1 MDVSSRTRIGSLRQ
15 TMTKGLASVA
25 AWAYEVVDALGR
37 CWFLLLATLS
47 VGITIAF
54 VPQGREALWA
64 AGGPAHAW
72 QVWAFFVTST
82 LGAVLVT
89 LFASQILE
97 SRRED
102 EIAGSGLRGHACFTV
117 PGLLGLLAAFLVP
130 LLLAFLVGSGSFLL
144 PQRRKEL
151 QELGVLFQTM
161 VMPAVVVARCPMV
174 LSHLAHPW
182 TLDRRQ
188 LLSSVGLLMFF
199 LLSLLLS
206 SSPFVTG
213 ALVLFVGLALLDGLW
228 WQVGLGAATRAW
240 RRWAALVLS
249 IGWIAAG
256 CWVAAAPESRAPMI
270 GAATV
275 ILFAEYFWIAL
286 AYVLFFFLGRW
297 LSQGVSIALF
307 LTVLGLFLSGPFN
320 MHSVRTI
327 VDGQPATTAT
337 QGRLSQHIDAW
348 LASRRS
354 EIESAASRFPVFIV
368 SAEGGG
374 IRAAYWT
381 AGLLCAIQD
390 AEPAFSDHVLGISG
404 VSGGSLGA
412 ATFAALVGEAQ
423 REAIDVPHNAGDMG
437 PDMGPLQSL
446 AGQVLGRDYLSP
458 VLATMLIPDAAA
470 CLLHGE
476 WALDRA
482 AVLERAFELGWRQ
495 AVGTDAFQDPMTA
508 LWRDAA
514 LHRVPTLF
522 MNSTEAASGRRIV
535 NSPVVLDPGLSS
547 ALSLP
552 VTIPPQTLRLS
563 TAVLLSARFP
573 AISPIANL
581 GETAEDGPL
590 HVVDGGYVDNSGTLT
605 AAEIV
610 DALAASAERLG
621 LADRIRT
628 IAVVI
633 TDEPIPLSKQ
643 ESLADRR
650 SQSGIVGTAV
660 GAVLSPFETLNHVRR
675 ALSTKHRESL
685 TALIHGRGG
694 EVLDGFALKASR
706 IEFPLGWMLAPAT
719 RSALTQQ
726 IRDLKSDPGGD
737 LQHIKDLI
745 RGGRPQK

>member
-1 MDVSSRTRIGSLRQ
+1 MDVLSRTMIGSLRQ
-15 TMTKGLASVA
+15 TMTNSLASVA

-37 CWFLLLATLS
+37 CWFLLLATLF

-64 AGGPAHAW
+64 ASGPAHAW

-228 WQVGLGAATRAW
+228 WQVGLGAATRTW

-249 IGWIAAG
+249 IGWIVAG

-275 ILFAEYFWIAL
+275 ILFAQYFWIAM

-307 LTVLGLFLSGPFN
+307 ITVLGLFLSGPFN

-327 VDGQPATTAT
+327 VGGQPAATAA

-354 EIESAASRFPVFIV
+354 AIESAGSPYPVFVV

-374 IRAAYWT
+374 IRAAFWT

-423 REAIDVPHNAGDMG
+423 RDAIDVPKNAGDMG

-446 AGQVLGRDYLSP
+446 AGEVLGRDYLSP
-458 VLATMLIPDAAA
+458 VLATMLIPDVAA

-476 WALDRA
+476 WAQDRA
-482 AVLERAFELGWRQ
+482 AVLERTFELGWRQ

-535 NSPVVLDPGLSS
+535 NSPVVLDAGLSS

-552 VTIPPQTLRLS
+552 VTIPPDTLRLS

-737 LQHIKDLI
+737 LQRIKDLI
-745 RGGRPQK
+745 RGGRPHK

>member
-1 MDVSSRTRIGSLRQ
+1 MDVSSRTMIGSLRQ
-15 TMTKGLASVA
+15 PMTKSLASAA

-37 CWFLLLATLS
+37 CWFLILATLS

-64 AGGPAHAW
+64 ASGPAHAW
-72 QVWAFFVTST
+72 QEWAFFVTST
-82 LGAVLVT
+82 LGSVLVT

-102 EIAGSGLRGHACFTV
+102 EIAGCSLRGHACFTV

-130 LLLAFLVGSGSFLL
+130 LLLAFLVGSSPFLL

-151 QELGVLFQTM
+151 QELGILFQTM

-174 LSHLAHPW
+174 LSHLARPW

-188 LLSSVGLLMFF
+188 LLSSVGVVMFF
-199 LLSLLLS
+199 LLSLVLS

-213 ALVLFVGLALLDGLW
+213 ALVLFVGLAILDGLW
-228 WQVGLGAATRAW
+228 WQVGLGAATRTW
-240 RRWAALVLS
+240 RRWAGLVLS
-249 IGWIAAG
+249 IGWIVAG
-256 CWVAAAPESRAPMI
+256 CWVAAAPESRAPVI
-270 GAATV
+270 GAAAV
-275 ILFAEYFWIAL
+275 ILFAEYFWLAF

-307 LTVLGLFLSGPFN
+307 ITVLGLFLSGPFN

-327 VDGQPATTAT
+327 AAGQPAAT
-337 QGRLSQHIDAW
+337 VAEGRLSKHIDGW
-348 LASRRS
+348 LESRRS
-354 EIESAASRFPVFIV
+354 EIESGGSPYPVFIV

-374 IRAAYWT
+374 IRAAFWT

-412 ATFAALVGEAQ
+412 ATFAALIGEAQ
-423 REAIDVPHNAGDMG
+423 RAAIDVPQNAGDMG
-437 PDMGPLQSL
+437 PLQTL

-476 WALDRA
+476 WAQDRA
-482 AVLERAFELGWRQ
+482 AVLERTFELGWRQ
-495 AVGTDAFQDPMTA
+495 AVGTDAFQDPMNA
-508 LWRDAA
+508 LWRDDA
-514 LHRVPTLF
+514 LHRVPSLF

-547 ALSLP
+547 AISLP
-552 VTIPPQTLRLS
+552 ITIPPHTLRLS

-590 HVVDGGYVDNSGTLT
+590 HAVDGGYVDNSGTLT
-605 AAEIV
+605 SADLVE
-610 DALAASAERLG
+610 ALAASAERLG
-621 LADRIRT
+621 LTDRIRT
-628 IAVVI
+628 VAIVI
-633 TDEPIPLSKQ
+633 TDEPIALNKQ
-643 ESLADRR
+643 ESLAERR
-650 SQSGIVGTAV
+650 SQSGIVSTAV
-660 GAVLSPFETLNHVRR
+660 GAVLAPFETLNHVRK
-675 ALSTKHRESL
+675 ALSAKHRESL
-685 TALIHGRGG
+685 TALIHDRRG
-694 EVLDGFALKASR
+694 EVLDGFALKASQM
-706 IEFPLGWMLAPAT
+706 EFPLGWMLAPAT
-719 RSALTQQ
+719 RSALMQQ

-745 RGGRPQK
+745 RAGRPQK

>member
-1 MDVSSRTRIGSLRQ
+1 MDRSSRTMIGSLRQ
-15 TMTKGLASVA
+15 TMTKGVTPIA

-37 CWFLLLATLS
+37 CWFLILATLS

-64 AGGPAHAW
+64 ASGPAHAW
-72 QVWAFFVTST
+72 QVWAFLVTST

-89 LFASQILE
+89 LFAAQILE
-97 SRRED
+97 SRREG

-117 PGLLGLLAAFLVP
+117 PGMLGLLAAFLVP
-130 LLLAFLVGSGSFLL
+130 LLLAILVGSSPFLL

-151 QELGVLFQTM
+151 QELGILFQTM

-174 LSHLAHPW
+174 LAHLALPW

-188 LLSSVGLLMFF
+188 LLSSVGLIMFF
-199 LLSLLLS
+199 LLSFLLS

-213 ALVLFVGLALLDGLW
+213 ALVLFVGLAIVDGLW
-228 WQVGLGAATRAW
+228 WQVGLGAANRTW
-240 RRWAALVLS
+240 RRWAGLVLS
-249 IGWIAAG
+249 IGWIVAG
-256 CWVAAAPESRAPMI
+256 CWVAAAPESRAPVI
-270 GAATV
+270 GAAAV

-307 LTVLGLFLSGPFN
+307 ITVLGLFLSGPFN
-320 MHSVRTI
+320 MHSVRKI
-327 VDGQPATTAT
+327 AAGQPAATAA
-337 QGRLSQHIDAW
+337 QGRLSKHIDGW
-348 LASRRS
+348 LESRRS
-354 EIESAASRFPVFIV
+354 EIESAGSPYPVFIV

-374 IRAAYWT
+374 IRAAFWT

-423 REAIDVPHNAGDMG
+423 RNAIDVPQSAGDMG
-437 PDMGPLQSL
+437 PLQTL

-476 WALDRA
+476 WAQDRA
-482 AVLERAFELGWRQ
+482 AVLERTFELGWRQ

-508 LWRDAA
+508 LWRDDAI
-514 LHRVPTLF
+514 HRVPTLF

-552 VTIPPQTLRLS
+552 VTIPPHTLRLS

-610 DALAASAERLG
+610 ESLAASAERLG

-628 IAVVI
+628 VAIVI
-633 TDEPIPLSKQ
+633 TDEPIALNKQ

-650 SQSGIVGTAV
+650 SQSGIVSTAV
-660 GAVLSPFETLNHVRR
+660 GAVLAPFETLNHVRK

-706 IEFPLGWMLAPAT
+706 MEFPLGWMLAPAT
-719 RSALTQQ
+719 RSALMQQ
-726 IRDLKSDPGGD
+726 IRDLKADQHGD

-745 RGGRPQK
+745 RASQPKK

>member
-1 MDVSSRTRIGSLRQ
+1 MDVSPRTMTGPLRQ
-15 TMTKGLASVA
+15 TMTKGLTLFA

-37 CWFLLLATLS
+37 CWFLLFATLS
-47 VGITIAF
+47 VGITIAL

-102 EIAGSGLRGHACFTV
+102 EITGSGLRGHACFTV
-117 PGLLGLLAAFLVP
+117 PGMLGLLAAFLVP
-130 LLLAFLVGSGSFLL
+130 LLLANLVGGAFLL
-144 PQRRKEL
+144 PHRRKEL

-161 VMPAVVVARCPMV
+161 VMPAIVVARCPMV
-174 LSHLAHPW
+174 LAYLARPW
-182 TLDRRQ
+182 TLDRDQ
-188 LLSSVGLLMFF
+188 LLGSVGLLIFF
-199 LLSLLLS
+199 LLSLFLS

-213 ALVLFVGLALLDGLW
+213 VLVLFVGLAILDGLW
-228 WQVGLGAATRAW
+228 WQVGLGAATRRW
-240 RRWAALVLS
+240 RRWAGLVLS
-249 IGWIAAG
+249 IGWIVAG
-256 CWVAAAPESRAPMI
+256 CWVAAAPELRAPVI
-270 GAATV
+270 GSAAV
-275 ILFAEYFWIAL
+275 ILFAVYFWLAL

-307 LTVLGLFLSGPFN
+307 ITVLGLFLSGPFN

-327 VDGQPATTAT
+327 TAGQSAATAA
-337 QGRLSQHIDAW
+337 QELLSKHIDAW
-348 LASRRS
+348 LETRRS
-354 EIESAASRFPVFIV
+354 EIESAGSPYPVFVV

-374 IRAAYWT
+374 IRAAFWT

-390 AEPAFSDHVLGISG
+390 TEPAFTDHVLGISG

-423 REAIDVPHNAGDMG
+423 RGAIDVPHTAD
-437 PDMGPLQSL
+437 DMGPLQSL
-446 AGQVLGRDYLSP
+446 AGKVLGRDYLSP
-458 VLATMLIPDAAA
+458 VLATMLIPDVAA

-476 WALDRA
+476 WAEDRA
-482 AVLERAFELGWRQ
+482 AVLERTIELGWRQ

-547 ALSLP
+547 AISLP
-552 VTIPPQTLRLS
+552 VMIPPHSLRLS

-573 AISPIANL
+573 AISPIASL

-590 HVVDGGYVDNSGTLT
+590 HVVDGGYIDNSGTLT

-610 DALAASAERLG
+610 EALAASAGRLG

-628 IAVVI
+628 IALVI
-633 TDEPIPLSKQ
+633 TDEPIALNTQ
-643 ESLADRR
+643 ESHTDRR
-650 SQSGIVGTAV
+650 SQSGIVSTAV
-660 GAVLSPFETLNHVRR
+660 GAVLSPFETLNHVRK

-685 TALIHGRGG
+685 TTLIHGRGG

-706 IEFPLGWMLAPAT
+706 MEFPLGWMLAPAT
-719 RSALTQQ
+719 RLALTQQ
-726 IRDLKSDPGGD
+726 IRDLKSDPHGD

-745 RGGRPQK
+745 RASQPQK

>member
-1 MDVSSRTRIGSLRQ
+1 MIGSLRQ
-15 TMTKGLASVA
+15 TMTKGLSSFAT
-25 AWAYEVVDALGR
+25 WAYEAVDALGR
-37 CWFLLLATLS
+37 CWFLLFATLS

-72 QVWAFFVTST
+72 QVRAFFVTST

-97 SRRED
+97 SRRQD
-102 EIAGSGLRGHACFTV
+102 EIASSGLRGHACFTV
-117 PGLLGLLAAFLVP
+117 PGMLGLLAAFLVP
-130 LLLAFLVGSGSFLL
+130 LLLASLVGSSPFLL

-151 QELGVLFQTM
+151 QELGILFQTM
-161 VMPAVVVARCPMV
+161 VMPAIVVARCPTV
-174 LSHLAHPW
+174 LAHLARPW
-182 TLDRRQ
+182 TLDRGQ
-188 LLSSVGLLMFF
+188 LLGIVGLLMFF

-213 ALVLFVGLALLDGLW
+213 ALVLFVGLAILDGLW
-228 WQVGLGAATRAW
+228 WQVGLNAATRRW
-240 RRWAALVLS
+240 RRWAGLVLS
-249 IGWIAAG
+249 IGWIVAG
-256 CWVAAAPESRAPMI
+256 CWVAAAPESRAPVI
-270 GAATV
+270 GSAAV
-275 ILFAEYFWIAL
+275 ILFAAYFWLAL

-307 LTVLGLFLSGPFN
+307 ITVLGLFLSGPFN

-327 VDGQPATTAT
+327 AAGQSAAPAAL
-337 QGRLSQHIDAW
+337 GRLSKHIDTW
-348 LASRRS
+348 LETRRS
-354 EIESAASRFPVFIV
+354 DIESAGSPYPVFIV

-374 IRAAYWT
+374 IRAAFWT

-390 AEPAFSDHVLGISG
+390 AEPAFADHVLGMSG

-423 REAIDVPHNAGDMG
+423 HDAIKVPQNVGGIG

-446 AGQVLGRDYLSP
+446 ASQVLGRDYLSP

-476 WALDRA
+476 WAEDRA
-482 AVLERAFELGWRQ
+482 AVLERTFELGWRQ
-495 AVGTDAFQDPMTA
+495 AVGTDSFQDPMTA
-508 LWRDAA
+508 LWRDD
-514 LHRVPTLF
+514 LMHRVPMLF

-547 ALSLP
+547 AISLP
-552 VTIPPQTLRLS
+552 VTIPPHSLRLS

-573 AISPIANL
+573 AISPIASL

-590 HVVDGGYVDNSGTLT
+590 HVVDGGYMDNSGTLT

-610 DALAASAERLG
+610 EALAASAERLG
-621 LADRIRT
+621 LADRVRT
-628 IAVVI
+628 IAIVI
-633 TDEPIPLSKQ
+633 TDEPIALNKQ
-643 ESLADRR
+643 ESHADRR
-650 SQSGIVGTAV
+650 SRAGIVSTAV
-660 GAVLSPFETLNHVRR
+660 GAVLSPFETLNHVRK
-675 ALSTKHRESL
+675 ALSKKHRESL
-685 TALIHGRGG
+685 TALIHGQGG

-726 IRDLKSDPGGD
+726 IKNLKSDPRGD

-745 RGGRPQK
+745 RAGRPQK

>member
-1 MDVSSRTRIGSLRQ
+1 MGKGKSWTTIGPLWQ
-15 TMTKGLASVA
+15 TLTKGLASLA
-25 AWAYEVVDALGR
+25 AWVYEIVDALGR
-37 CWFLLLATLS
+37 CWFLLLATLA
-47 VGITIAF
+47 VGTTIAL

-64 AGGPAHAW
+64 ASGPAHAW
-72 QVWAFFVTST
+72 KVWAFFVTST

-117 PGLLGLLAAFLVP
+117 PGMLGLLAAFLVP
-130 LLLAFLVGSGSFLL
+130 LLLVNLVGGSDFLL
-144 PQRRKEL
+144 PRRRKDL
-151 QELGVLFQTM
+151 QDLGILFQTM
-161 VMPAVVVARCPMV
+161 VMPAIVVARCPMV
-174 LSHLAHPW
+174 LAHLARPW

-188 LLSSVGLLMFF
+188 MLSSVGLLMFF

-206 SSPFVTG
+206 SSAFVTG
-213 ALVLFVGLALLDGLW
+213 ALVLFVGLTSLDGLW
-228 WQVGLGAATRAW
+228 WQIGLHAAMRRW
-240 RRWAALVLS
+240 RRWAGLVLS
-249 IGWIAAG
+249 IGWIVAG
-256 CWVAAAPESRAPMI
+256 CWVAAAPESRAPVI
-270 GAATV
+270 GPAAV
-275 ILFAEYFWIAL
+275 ILFAVYFWL
-286 AYVLFFFLGRW
+286 SVAYVLCFSLGQW

-307 LTVLGLFLSGPFN
+307 ITVLGLILSGPFN

-327 VDGQPATTAT
+327 AAGQPVLAAT
-337 QGRLSQHIDAW
+337 QLRLSEHIDAW
-348 LASRRS
+348 LESRRG
-354 EIESAASRFPVFIV
+354 EIESAGSPYPVIIV

-374 IRAAYWT
+374 IRAAFWT

-390 AEPAFSDHVLGISG
+390 AEPAFADHVLGISG

-423 REAIDVPHNAGDMG
+423 RDAIDVPHNAD
-437 PDMGPLQSL
+437 DMGPLQCL
-446 AGQVLGRDYLSP
+446 ADQVLGRDYLSP

-476 WALDRA
+476 WAEDRA
-482 AVLERAFELGWRQ
+482 AVLERTFELGWRQ
-495 AVGTDAFQDPMTA
+495 AVGTDAFEDPMNA

-522 MNSTEAASGRRIV
+522 MNSSEAASGRRIV

-547 ALSLP
+547 AISLP
-552 VTIPPQTLRLS
+552 VTIPPHSLRLS

-573 AISPIANL
+573 VISPIASL

-590 HVVDGGYVDNSGTLT
+590 HVVDGAYVDNSGTLT
-605 AAEIV
+605 AAELV
-610 DALAASAERLG
+610 EALAASAKRLG

-628 IAVVI
+628 IAMVI
-633 TDEPIPLSKQ
+633 TDKPIALNRQASH
-643 ESLADRR
+643 ADRR
-650 SQSGIVGTAV
+650 SRAGIVSTAI
-660 GAVLSPFETLNHVRR
+660 GAVLAPFETLNHVRK
-675 ALSTKHRESL
+675 ALSTKHSESL
-685 TALIHGRGG
+685 TALIHDRGG

-726 IRDLKSDPGGD
+726 ISDLKSDPQGD

-745 RGGRPQK
+745 RAGQSRR

>member
-1 MDVSSRTRIGSLRQ
+1 MDVLSQNMFRSLRQ
-15 TMTKGLASVA
+15 TMTKGIASVA
-25 AWAYEVVDALGR
+25 PWAYEVVDALGR

-47 VGITIAF
+47 VGVTIAL

-64 AGGPAHAW
+64 ASGPAHAW

-89 LFASQILE
+89 LFASRILE

-102 EIAGSGLRGHACFTV
+102 EITGSSLRGHACFTV
-117 PGLLGLLAAFLVP
+117 PGILGLLAAFLVP
-130 LLLAFLVGSGSFLL
+130 LLLALLVGSSPFLL

-151 QELGVLFQTM
+151 QELGILFQTM

-174 LSHLAHPW
+174 LAHLARPW

-188 LLSSVGLLMFF
+188 LLSTVGLLIFF
-199 LLSLLLS
+199 LLSLLIS
-206 SSPFVTG
+206 SSPFVTS
-213 ALVLFVGLALLDGLW
+213 ALVLFVGLAILDGLW
-228 WQVGLGAATRAW
+228 WQVGLNAATRNW
-240 RRWAALVLS
+240 RRWAGLVLS
-249 IGWIAAG
+249 IGWIVAG
-256 CWVAAAPESRAPMI
+256 CWVAAAPELRAPLI
-270 GAATV
+270 GPAAV
-275 ILFAEYFWIAL
+275 ILFAEYFWLAL

-307 LTVLGLFLSGPFN
+307 ITVLGLFLSGPFN

-327 VDGQPATTAT
+327 AAGQPAATAA
-337 QGRLSQHIDAW
+337 QGRLSKHIDAW
-348 LASRRS
+348 LEARRS
-354 EIESAASRFPVFIV
+354 EIESAGSPYPVFIV

-374 IRAAYWT
+374 IRAAFWT
-381 AGLLCAIQD
+381 AGLLGAIQD
-390 AEPAFSDHVLGISG
+390 VEPAFADHVLGISG

-423 REAIDVPHNAGDMG
+423 RDAIHAPQNGG
-437 PDMGPLQSL
+437 DMGPLQGL

-476 WALDRA
+476 WAADRA
-482 AVLERAFELGWRQ
+482 AVLERTFELGWRQ
-495 AVGTDAFQDPMTA
+495 AVGTDVFQDPMTA

-522 MNSTEAASGRRIV
+522 MNSTESASGRRIV

-547 ALSLP
+547 AISLP
-552 VTIPPQTLRLS
+552 VTIPPHSLRLS

-573 AISPIANL
+573 AISPIASL
-581 GETAEDGPL
+581 GETDEDGPL
-590 HVVDGGYVDNSGTLT
+590 HVVDGGYADNSGTLT

-610 DALAASAERLG
+610 EALAASAERLG
-621 LADRIRT
+621 LADRIRI
-628 IAVVI
+628 IAIVI
-633 TDEPIPLSKQ
+633 TDEPIALNER
-643 ESLADRR
+643 ESHADRR
-650 SQSGIVGTAV
+650 SQSGIVSTAV
-660 GAVLSPFETLNHVRR
+660 GAVLSPFETLNHVRK

-706 IEFPLGWMLAPAT
+706 MEFPLGWMLAPAT
-719 RSALTQQ
+719 RSALMQQ
-726 IRDLKSDPGGD
+726 IRDLKSDPRGD

-745 RGGRPQK
+745 RASQPRK